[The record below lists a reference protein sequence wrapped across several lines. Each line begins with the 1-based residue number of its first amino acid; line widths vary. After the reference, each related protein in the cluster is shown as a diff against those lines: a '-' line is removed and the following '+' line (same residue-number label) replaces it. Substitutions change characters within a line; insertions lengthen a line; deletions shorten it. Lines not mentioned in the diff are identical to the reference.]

1 MNELSPADP
10 EYKKVLSSY
19 YDLIKTSI
27 LRQDKEEFIGGL
39 PITLLRRHVI
49 NLLQKSR
56 KYPGYSKYTVT
67 SKVDG
72 TRLLMFI
79 NEKDPTDDSRR
90 KVHFIDRSLKIYTL
104 SNKEKHYLNSVR
116 GPKMILDGELVF
128 FKGGQSHYYLPSS
141 DTDYLSFMV
150 FDILYGPTSVK
161 IEDIMMDTQPKYG
174 SANAMA
180 GPIGGKQ
187 WDYGRRYFILKNLI
201 MPTKDNADFPP
212 LSLEFADSNFFRIEL
227 KQIIYISELTGS
239 GIVDSIHSSLATY
252 RTEYYNF
259 LSTKSDGKTLN
270 DKLKK
275 SKLEFDGL
283 IFTPID
289 TEYVTENWNK
299 FMNTQYKWKPPKE
312 QTIDF
317 YVKNTGKTI
326 KLKGQVKDYRVVEL
340 YVLSRGNLSP
350 FNFED
355 SPEGLVEAQYIVKD
369 GTIAEFGFSDKYK
382 KFMFNRLRLDKDKPN
397 AWRTA
402 ETVKESIL
410 SPVNINLL
418 PKLYNGDVESIAIL
432 ASEYTTVQQRN
443 RLLLC
448 TGSLKFLSEPAM
460 ITIGEMLDFKQK
472 TKESELEI
480 RIGKIK
486 GKYFNTNVSLSKY
499 IDTNKLFDGMGW
511 KNTVTNY
518 VDASLD
524 SVRTR
529 YKFVHSIGLI
539 KLDSIVKESVSKLD
553 ISLSHLGSFDARIAN
568 SLEKQSDKTVSF
580 EEATRLTEKRRISYL
595 DPNSVIRVDLTEVNL
610 AKLID
615 SKITRVGSTE
625 FQIEFEILSGSMSS
639 VVKFLEYYITEIETT
654 WD

>member
-1 MNELSPADP
+1 MNELSSADP
-10 EYKKVLSSY
+10 EYNKVLSSY
-19 YDLIKTSI
+19 YDLVKTSI
-27 LRQDKEEFIGGL
+27 LRQDKEEFVGGL

-79 NEKDPTDDSRR
+79 NEKDPTDDTRR

-104 SNKEKHYLNSVR
+104 SNKEKYSLNSVK

-128 FKGGQSHYYLPSS
+128 FKGNQSHYYLPSS
-141 DTDYLSFMV
+141 DTEYLSFMI
-150 FDILYGPTSVK
+150 FDILYGPISVK
-161 IEDIMMDTQPKYG
+161 LEDPMMDTQPKYG

-187 WDYGRRYFILKNLI
+187 WDYGRRYYILKNLI
-201 MPTKDNADFPP
+201 MPTSDNGNFPP
-212 LSLEFADSNFFRIEL
+212 LSLEFMNSKFFRIEL
-227 KQIIYISELTGS
+227 KQITYISELNDS
-239 GIVDSIHSSLATY
+239 PVEASIHSSLETY
-252 RTEYYNF
+252 RSKYYDF
-259 LSTKSDGKTLN
+259 LNTKSTSKVLN

-275 SKLEFDGL
+275 CKLEFDGL

-289 TEYVTENWNK
+289 TEYITENWNK

-317 YVKNTGKTI
+317 YVLNTGKVV
-326 KLKGQVKDYRVVEL
+326 KLKGQVKDYKVVNL
-340 YVLSRGNLSP
+340 YVLSRGTLAP
-350 FNFED
+350 FNFENSSEGIVD
-355 SPEGLVEAQYIVKD
+355 SQYLIKD
-369 GTIAEFGFSDKYK
+369 GTIAEFGFSEKHK

-410 SPVNINLL
+410 SPVDINML
-418 PKLYNGDVESIAIL
+418 PKLYSGDVDSVAIL
-432 ASEYTTVQQRN
+432 ASEYVTRQQKN

-448 TGSLKFLSEPAM
+448 TGSLKFLTDAAQT
-460 ITIGEMLDFKQK
+460 TIEQMLQFKRK
-472 TKESELEI
+472 TKEAELEV
-480 RIGKIK
+480 RLGKIK
-486 GKYFNTNVSLSKY
+486 GTNFNTGLSLGKY

-511 KNTVTNY
+511 RNSVTNY
-518 VDASLD
+518 VDAQSD

-529 YKFVHSIGLI
+529 YQFIQNVGLV
-539 KLDSIVKESVSKLD
+539 KLDSIVKQSVTKLD
-553 ISLSHLGSFDARIAN
+553 ISLSHLGSFDIRFSSA
-568 SLEKQSDKTVSF
+568 LEKQSDQTVTY
-580 EEATRLTEKRRISYL
+580 EKAKRLTEKKRISYF
-595 DPNSVIRVDLTEVNL
+595 DPNGAIRVDLTEVNL
-610 AKLID
+610 LKLED
-615 SKITRVGSTE
+615 GKFKRTGSTE
-625 FQIEFEILSGSMSS
+625 FQIEFEILSESMSS
-639 VVKFLEYYITEIETT
+639 VMKFLEYYITEIETT